1 MRLSASSPAG
11 TTLEPTPGSTRGPRG
26 HRAAATRLVSA
37 AGALVV
43 HALLLLGLAAI
54 VWRTAGPAAPRGP
67 EIVIDFEA
75 PAAGDA
81 PRPAPGPTDPAP
93 RPPTGELTLVM
104 EPPMPAPAPVVL
116 DLPPM
121 DSLTDP
127 RPTEPSATTS
137 LAPPPALDAA
147 AFGPAPETGDGPT
160 AASAETIAA
169 ATSARAVT
177 FAGLGA
183 SNAQSVVYAIDASGS
198 MVTSLPFVISEVER
212 SVAALAP
219 TQKFGVVLFRKAVGR
234 GGSGIEVFAPVLVR
248 ATPSARQRLRDWLMH
263 VEPSGRSVPLSG
275 LERALDYKP
284 DAVFL
289 LSRSIERSG
298 GNVWER
304 GIAHTLARVNDLN
317 PERNGRRAAV
327 IQTIQ
332 FLDDDPT
339 GIMQEIGRVH
349 GSRTDAAGR
358 RLAGYR
364 VIRRGEELH
373 PAAEGSG
380 GAR

>member
-1 MRLSASSPAG
+1 MSPSPPSPAG
-11 TTLEPTPGSTRGPRG
+11 AAPEPATGSPNCLRG

-37 AGALVV
+37 AGAVVV
-43 HALLLLGLAAI
+43 HGLLLLGLAAV

-67 EIVIDFEA
+67 EIAIDFEA
-75 PAAGDA
+75 PASGDA
-81 PRPAPGPTDPAP
+81 PRPVPGPNTPAA
-93 RPPTGELTLVM
+93 RPPTGELTLVI
-104 EPPMPAPAPVVL
+104 EPPAAAPAPVIL
-116 DLPPM
+116 SLPPI

-127 RPTEPSATTS
+127 RSVEPSADS
-137 LAPPPALDAA
+137 AAVPAPALDAS
-147 AFGPAPETGDGPT
+147 AFGPASETGDGPSAASVDLLDT
-160 AASAETIAA
+160 AASTR
-169 ATSARAVT
+169 TVT

-198 MVTSLPFVISEVER
+198 MVTSLPFVIGEVER
-212 SVAALAP
+212 SIAALAP

-234 GGSGIEVFAPVLVR
+234 GGTGIEVFAPVLVR
-248 ATPSARQRLRDWLMH
+248 ATPSARQRLRDWLAH
-263 VEPSGRSVPLSG
+263 AEPSGRSVPLAG

-304 GIAHTLARVNDLN
+304 GLAHTLARVNDLN

-349 GSRTDAAGR
+349 GSRTDSAGR

-364 VIRRGEELH
+364 VIRRGEELQ
-373 PAAEGSG
+373 PGAESSG